1 MIGQNKRFGMSMNA
15 NIQQL
20 YNLCEYLLVKEK
32 GVARFGTDA
41 PGDYM
46 PIFVVTVSMA
56 TLQGQML
63 QITYYSVHQDFTN
76 KNNVADSLVIE
87 YTDMPSEE

>member
-1 MIGQNKRFGMSMNA
+1 
-15 NIQQL
+15 
-20 YNLCEYLLVKEK
+20 VKEK
-32 GVARFGTDA
+32 GVARFGMAA

-63 QITYYSVHQDFTN
+63 
-76 KNNVADSLVIE
+76 
-87 YTDMPSEE
+87 